1 MIKNSL
7 TEPSREIPV
16 IAEADICV
24 VGGSCTGVFAA
35 VRAARLGARVILV
48 EQQGCFGGVATNG
61 LVNIWHSL
69 RDTVGRQQIIG
80 GLTAEVVER
89 LARRDAVRITDHL
102 INCNI
107 LNTEELKI
115 ELDELITEAKVIPFL
130 HTFYVAPHRVDGK
143 LEAVIVEN
151 KSGRGAIAAAFFIDA
166 SGDGDLCRNLGVPTY
181 LPETLQ
187 PPTLCAKIYGMN
199 FVAGEGMDSA
209 PGAFNWEKAIEEHGH
224 EFGLK
229 KDWGWRCP
237 IPSLP
242 GIFMHAD
249 THVFDAD
256 VSRSDELTR
265 AEIEGRRQV
274 RAMMDVVRKYGPPDN
289 RIGLV
294 DLASHIGARE
304 SHRIEGVHRLTGDE
318 VLGGRRFDDA
328 IANGSYRADIH
339 HSDGPGITFRYLDG
353 TEVVISGR
361 GDEKQ
366 VGRWREE
373 TAENPTFYQVPYRC
387 LVPRG
392 VDNLLA
398 AGRILDADPVA
409 FSGVRVM
416 VNMNQTGEA
425 AGVAAW
431 LALDTGGTC
440 DSVDTDKLRK
450 ILSDGGSI
458 IL

>member
-1 MIKNSL
+1 MKNSL
-7 TEPSREIPV
+7 IEPSREIPV

-69 RDTVGRQQIIG
+69 HDTVGQQQIIG

-89 LARRDAVRITDHL
+89 LTRRDAVRITDHL
-102 INCNI
+102 INRNI

-115 ELDELITEAKVIPFL
+115 ELDELITEARVQPFL
-130 HTFYVAPHRVDGK
+130 HTFYVAPHLVDGK

-151 KSGRGAIAAAFFIDA
+151 KSGRGAIIASFFIDA
-166 SGDGDLCRNLGVPTY
+166 SGDGDLSRSLGVPAY
-181 LPETLQ
+181 LPEVLQ

-209 PGAFNWEKAIEEHGH
+209 PGAFNWEQALEEHGH

-229 KDWGWRCP
+229 EDWGWRCP

-249 THVFDAD
+249 THVFDVD
-256 VSRSDELTR
+256 ISRSDDLTR

-274 RAMMDVVRKYGPPDN
+274 RAIMDVVREYGPPDSQ
-289 RIGLV
+289 IGLV

-304 SHRIEGVHRLTGDE
+304 GHRIEGAYRLTGDD
-318 VLGGRRFDDA
+318 VLYGKRFDDA
-328 IANGSYRADIH
+328 IANGSYRVDIH
-339 HSDGPGITFRYLDG
+339 HSNGRGITFRYLDG
-353 TEVVISGR
+353 TEVGIPGR
-361 GDEKQ
+361 GNRRQ
-366 VGRWREE
+366 VRRWREE

-387 LVPRG
+387 LVPAG

-409 FSGVRVM
+409 FSAVRVM

-431 LALDTGGTC
+431 LALDTGETF
-440 DSVDTDKLRK
+440 DSIDTTNLRK
-450 ILSDGGSI
+450 ILADRGSI